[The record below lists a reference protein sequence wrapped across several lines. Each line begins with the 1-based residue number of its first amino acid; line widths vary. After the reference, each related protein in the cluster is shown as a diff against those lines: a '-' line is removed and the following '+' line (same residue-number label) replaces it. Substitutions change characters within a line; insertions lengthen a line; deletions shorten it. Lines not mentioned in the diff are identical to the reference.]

1 MFIFKECNDDGG
13 TTEVEAFKCT
23 EEVNLI
29 SVVYGRRGE
38 IQG

>member
-13 TTEVEAFKCT
+13 ITEVEAFKGI

-29 SVVYGRRGE
+29 SVVCGRRGE